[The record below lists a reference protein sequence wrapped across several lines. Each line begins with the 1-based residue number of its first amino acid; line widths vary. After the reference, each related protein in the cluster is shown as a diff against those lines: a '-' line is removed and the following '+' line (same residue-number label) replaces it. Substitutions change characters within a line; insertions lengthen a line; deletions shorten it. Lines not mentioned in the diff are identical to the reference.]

1 MKSFDPTNPTTET
14 EKLIAELHEK
24 LTNTVRKYMNKCNGK
39 PSDVVLVALQN
50 AVINF
55 TGAIT
60 ASCAEV
66 DKHLN
71 KQLDYV
77 EAVRYD
83 LNQTLNAVRQQLK
96 SNLLN

>member
-1 MKSFDPTNPTTET
+1 MKSFDPTHPANET

-24 LTNTVRKYMNKCNGK
+24 LTHQVRKYMNRCNGM

-50 AVINF
+50 VVINF

-60 ASCAEV
+60 ASCAETNRP
-66 DKHLN
+66 LN
-71 KQLDYV
+71 MQLDYV
-77 EAVRYD
+77 ESVRYD
-83 LNQTLNAVRQQLK
+83 LNQTLNKVREQLK